1 MVTRLRLAV
10 TVISLFSMLM
20 ILPSSGFGSENPE
33 AGGTAEV
40 AAVEA
45 IEMLGGQ
52 VTRDDKQPG
61 KPVVAVVFR
70 HSQVT
75 DAGLKQ
81 LKELKSLQA
90 LDLSGTKVT
99 DAGLKELKEL
109 ENLQTLDLSGT
120 KFTDAGVKEIQA
132 ARPGLRI
139 AREELRTL
147 PALGASTVGLLG
159 SPSGQGPLLA
169 ASALFP
175 RRTQLSR
182 ELRERQLIEAL
193 KAIKDARIDVVPKE
207 LNELQKQL
215 RTPPGTIT
223 PRNDVTLLGIVGTMV
238 LTLLGIVAAALKWR
252 WSRSPYSLEPPSAD
266 PTESGDSWRG
276 AIMVQL
282 VGQRCV
288 VCMEGIRTILDGRFC
303 RACSRAV
310 HNSCA
315 KSDGLP
321 ASRTHCPQCGG
332 NPSLH
337 LAPDFGA
344 GGEVRE
350 RKPGRLP

>member
-1 MVTRLRLAV
+1 LAV

-20 ILPSSGFGSENPE
+20 ILPSSGFGSGNPV

-45 IEMLGGQ
+45 IEKLGGQ
-52 VTRDDKQPG
+52 VTRDDKQPA

-90 LDLSGTKVT
+90 LDLYGTQVT

-120 KFTDAGVKEIQA
+120 KVTDAGVKEIQA

-139 AREELRTL
+139 VREELS
-147 PALGASTVGLLG
+147 PEVIKAL
-159 SPSGQGPLLA
+159 
-169 ASALFP
+169 
-175 RRTQLSR
+175 RD
-182 ELRERQLIEAL
+182 LIDLE
-193 KAIKDARIDVVPKE
+193 PKK
-207 LNELQKQL
+207 LNEPLNDPQKQP
-215 RTPPGTIT
+215 RIPPGTIT
-223 PRNDVTLLGIVGTMV
+223 PRKDVTLLGIVGTMV
-238 LTLLGIVAAALKWR
+238 LTLLGIVLAALKWR

-276 AIMVQL
+276 EIMVQL

-288 VCMEGIRTILDGRFC
+288 VCMEGIRTILDGCFC
-303 RACSRAV
+303 GACSRAV

-344 GGEVRE
+344 GGEVVTSVEEPRP
-350 RKPGRLP
+350 KVFD